1 MNINQCLEWQR
12 CNAHH
17 IDQLAQRGDREANKL
32 ISAYRALYDHR
43 TDVKLQNEFIRCC
56 EEYIKRDLTITDRKE
71 LQNRY
76 EYKVSTK

>member
-1 MNINQCLEWQR
+1 MTLAECLEWQR
-12 CNAHH
+12 LNAHH
-17 IDQLAQRGDREANKL
+17 IDHLATNGDAEAKKL
-32 ISAYRALYDHR
+32 VFTYRTLYDHR
-43 TDVKLQNEFIRCC
+43 TDLKLQNEFIRCC